1 MRLKSKTRLK
11 TVNIK
16 IPFPRD
22 YFLVILSQ
30 FRVCVWFAYGFHR
43 PINPK
48 KMFAWDLRRVCLP
61 FLVIISHFWVWERFA
76 ALKKGLHEVC
86 VRCEDLRIFSVILSQ
101 FGIYVWFAWPLIN
114 TSEIQGLC
122 MDWFPIKS
130 FAWGL
135 REICVW
141 SLCTYFLLAVFV
153 RLAYGLINCK
163 RVCIGLHRVLFIK
176 LGFA

>member
-22 YFLVILSQ
+22 YFLVILSL

-86 VRCEDLRIFSVILSQ
+86 VRCEDLRNFSVILSQ
-101 FGIYVWFAWPLIN
+101 FEIYVWFAWPLNN
-114 TSEIQGLC
+114 TLENS
-122 MDWFPIKS
+122 
-130 FAWGL
+130 
-135 REICVW
+135 R
-141 SLCTYFLLAVFV
+141 FV
-153 RLAYGLINCK
+153 YGLISYQKFCV
-163 RVCIGLHRVLFIK
+163 RFAWDLRMESLYLFLIS
-176 LGFA
+176 GFR